1 VAVIVVVVDLVAV
14 SDGLGERENEGVFD
28 EDVDPV
34 LETVADTDEVEVGDA
49 GGVFVDEPDAIP
61 E

>member
-1 VAVIVVVVDLVAV
+1 MAVIVVVVDLVAV